1 MRIKKVMN
9 NKEVSIRCDCIGKCT
24 NLTVEKVQYEN
35 CPDSYYFKFENS
47 YLGNEKV
54 SKWKQIWNILTHKNT
69 CYAEVY
75 IENADKLISFMN
87 SIMELIDN

>member
-1 MRIKKVMN
+1 MN
-9 NKEVSIRCDCIGKCT
+9 NKEVSIRCDCLGRCT

-35 CPDSYYFKFENS
+35 YPDSYYFKFENS